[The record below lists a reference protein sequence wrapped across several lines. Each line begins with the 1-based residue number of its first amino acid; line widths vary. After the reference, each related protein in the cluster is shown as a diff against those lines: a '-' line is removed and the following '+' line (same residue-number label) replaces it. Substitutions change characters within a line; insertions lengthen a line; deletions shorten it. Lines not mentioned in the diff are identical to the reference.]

1 MLDFNALAILVKVV
15 ELGSFTQAAE
25 ALGMTKSTVSR
36 KVSDLE
42 RNLGVRL
49 ITRSTRS
56 LKLTAE
62 GERFYQSCLLA
73 KDIMEQAEVEI
84 TAHQELIQG
93 DLNVV
98 MPVELGHQVLGPYI
112 NEFIKLHPHIRVHLE
127 MSNREV
133 DIIGEGIDLYAQVG
147 TRKDSN
153 LVSRLL
159 TNSTR
164 VVAASPA
171 YLAETGMVQSPTDLR
186 SPHRQVKVY
195 NQAVKLLAWELFD
208 KQGQS
213 FSIDLPYQ
221 LRVNTITASLQA
233 CLDGLGIAVLPTFLC
248 RPHFESGRLVQL
260 LSNWQMP
267 TVPISLV
274 YANRTLMPKRL
285 RTLIDY
291 LVTRLNEDMQQGV
304 SATRID

>member
-1 MLDFNALAILVKVV
+1 
-15 ELGSFTQAAE
+15 
-25 ALGMTKSTVSR
+25 
-36 KVSDLE
+36 
-42 RNLGVRL
+42 
-49 ITRSTRS
+49 
-56 LKLTAE
+56 
-62 GERFYQSCLLA
+62 
-73 KDIMEQAEVEI
+73 
-84 TAHQELIQG
+84 
-93 DLNVV
+93 
-98 MPVELGHQVLGPYI
+98 
-112 NEFIKLHPHIRVHLE
+112 VHLE

-159 TNSTR
+159 TNATR

-171 YLAETGMVQSPTDLR
+171 YLAETGTVTAPSDLR
-186 SPHRQVKVY
+186 PPHRQVKVY
-195 NQAVKLLAWELFD
+195 NQAVKLLSWELHDEEGDVFN
-208 KQGQS
+208 
-213 FSIDLPYQ
+213 IDLPYR

-248 RPHFESGRLVQL
+248 RPHFESGSLMQL
-260 LSNWQMP
+260 FTDWQMP

-291 LVTRLNEDMQQGV
+291 LVTRLSEDMQHGV
-304 SATRID
+304 IPKKNV